1 MAHPSFELIAALR
14 ETALRLRN
22 GSHYAWGHHGACNC
36 GNLLQTITPLSENEI
51 RRTAHES
58 VGEWTELFRDYC
70 PSTGS
75 PLDLIASRLNEF
87 GLTPTD
93 MQHIEYLSD
102 KSVLQYLEGGFRW
115 LKRNKR
121 EDVIAYFE
129 AFANQLEEKLAESL
143 PLSLNEL
150 LSDTVNRPARIPFTN
165 TAKAGSRLPAET
177 SL

>member
-1 MAHPSFELIAALR
+1 MAHPSLELIAALR
-14 ETALRLRN
+14 ETARRLRN

-51 RRTAHES
+51 RKTAHEA

-87 GLTPTD
+87 DLTPTD
-93 MQHIEYLSD
+93 MRHIEYLSD
-102 KSVLQYLEGGFRW
+102 KSVLQHLEGGFRW

-121 EDVIAYFE
+121 EDVVAYFE

-143 PLSLNEL
+143 TLSLDEL
-150 LSDTVNRPARIPFTN
+150 WSDTDKSPEGISRTGSIA
-165 TAKAGSRLPAET
+165 AGSRLPLAT
-177 SL
+177 TP